1 VAEDITRRVIQQ
13 AQEDLKSVNPA
24 VAAEPP
30 EKGWWERAKDRF
42 IDKFV
47 PEVWDM
53 IEHKTA
59 QGAAELGQ
67 ALNSQSNA
75 YVPYGAGQAPLE
87 VEGPATSWQDQIRE
101 ASQRAVPDQSNEME
115 R

>member
-1 VAEDITRRVIQQ
+1 VIQQ

-24 VAAEPP
+24 VAAEPQ
-30 EKGWWERAKDRF
+30 KGWWEKAKDWF

-67 ALNSQSNA
+67 ALNSQANA

-87 VEGPATSWQDQIRE
+87 VEGPATSFQDQIRE
-101 ASQRAVPDQSNEME
+101 ASQRAMSDRSNEME